1 LANSLIMK
9 FTLTEFDK
17 AILLGIFIVTKGK
30 KGEKV
35 KEKIILSKF
44 PMRQRKNA
52 RIAINRLIRF
62 GLLKKENDSYS
73 LTEKGI
79 KEAKKLL
86 VEGAPI
92 WGVTIQR
99 V

>member
-1 LANSLIMK
+1 MK

-35 KEKIILSKF
+35 KEKNILSKF

-52 RIAINRLIRF
+52 RIAINRLTRF
-62 GLLKKENDSYS
+62 GLLKKEKDTYF
-73 LTEKGI
+73 LTEKGMR
-79 KEAKKLL
+79 EAKKLL
-86 VEGAPI
+86 IEGAPI
-92 WGVTIQR
+92 WGMTIQR